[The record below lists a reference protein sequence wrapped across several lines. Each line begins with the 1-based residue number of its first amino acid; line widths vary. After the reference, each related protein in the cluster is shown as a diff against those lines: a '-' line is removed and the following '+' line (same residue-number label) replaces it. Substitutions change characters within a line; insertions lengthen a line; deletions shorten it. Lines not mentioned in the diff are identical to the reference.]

1 MTQRKAIRRFVTEL
15 AGKFR
20 PDRVVLFGSR
30 AGGAS
35 KDDSDVDLLVV
46 MPHRGPAALQAAKI
60 RQAIPAPFPLDLIV
74 RSPGKIKKRLELGD
88 SFLREIFVVDDGSTD
103 RTWRILQE
111 EASRLNGSFSPLPFL
126 SLNSQPSTLN

>member
-1 MTQRKAIRRFVTEL
+1 MSQRKAIHRFVTEL

-20 PDRVVLFGSR
+20 PDQVVLFGSR
-30 AGGAS
+30 ADGTS
-35 KDDSDVDLLVV
+35 KDNSDVDLLVV

-88 SFLREIFVVDDGSTD
+88 SFLREIFRRG
-103 RTWRILQE
+103 E
-111 EASRLNGSFSPLPFL
+111 
-126 SLNSQPSTLN
+126 TLYESAR

>member
-111 EASRLNGSFSPLPFL
+111 EASRLNGSFSALPFL